1 VVVLLDKSGFFC
13 RKGGGHF
20 FNTPLPTDDFFVLF
34 FSNQNLLE
42 PRGED
47 APPLPPKRE
56 QYYAMID
63 GKEGAKENA
72 RKKRFFLR
80 FRAAVSR

>member
-1 VVVLLDKSGFFC
+1 MSSTLVESKNVFELHGVKTDVCLVVVLLDKSGFFC
-13 RKGGGHF
+13 RKKGGHF

-47 APPLPPKRE
+47 APPLPPKKNSITR
-56 QYYAMID
+56 
-63 GKEGAKENA
+63 
-72 RKKRFFLR
+72 
-80 FRAAVSR
+80 